1 MAAPTTVGSSTGAST
16 SPPLSQVPSASG
28 VGPIDATSGWVRRF
42 AVDRHSVLERQ
53 VPMAVTYVACQVW
66 LAVPGVTVTDWSAV
80 VLGGVLMAVATIG
93 AVLLRRRSADDGLAS
108 RLLLMAV
115 PLVDIMACGFLRA
128 GTGGPVSVFTALLIL
143 PVLSLGVEPGRLPLL
158 AGGVVT
164 LTSMSLPLLYDG
176 IASIQDGQWVRL
188 ILTPVILGLTCLSVN
203 ELTRRLRSRVEVVQS
218 LRRQQEV
225 ATHAAQDRAA
235 EAAATSNLLRD
246 RESQLRSVI
255 NSVTEQA
262 IVATDVHGRVEVFNT
277 GAERLIGVAAHD
289 AIGRPLLSLRDV
301 VAPPASGNQA
311 SAGARLFEELPADV
325 ADGGSRSFDW
335 AFVDQDGQ
343 DRRLQVTVTRR
354 WDAAADFDGYLFVG
368 TDVTFEREQARL
380 KDEFVNLIS
389 HELRTPL
396 SSILGYLELLS
407 DDDEEPLS
415 VEQRMYVQTI
425 ERNANRLLR
434 LVGDLLFT
442 AQVEAGR
449 FQLQERDVDLHGL
462 AKAAIRTAEPIA
474 AGREVRL
481 TLSET
486 DEPAIVWGDPV
497 RLGQALDNLISNAVK
512 FTPSGGRVAV
522 TLSVADDEQ
531 GAPARAYLVVSDTG
545 VGIPADEVDKL
556 FGRFFRASTATR
568 NAVPGV
574 GLGLSITRAIAL
586 AHRGQIRVASTVG
599 EGTAF
604 TLELPLRE
612 AIPSDSSPADSSP
625 SSSPTD

>member
-1 MAAPTTVGSSTGAST
+1 MAAPTTVDTTAAD
-16 SPPLSQVPSASG
+16 PRRVPLSGVPSVAGLRPVGPASG
-28 VGPIDATSGWVRRF
+28 WIRRF
-42 AVDRHSVLERQ
+42 AADRHSVLERQ
-53 VPMAVTYVACQVW
+53 VPMAVTYVICQLW
-66 LAVPGVTVTDWSAV
+66 LAVPGVMITAWSAV
-80 VLGGVLMAVATIG
+80 ILGGVLMAVATIG
-93 AVLLRRRSADDGLAS
+93 AVLLRHRAADDGTAE
-108 RLLLMAV
+108 RWLLMAI
-115 PLVDIMACGFLRA
+115 PLIDILACGFLRA
-128 GTGGPVSVFTALLIL
+128 GTGGPSSVFTALLIL

-164 LTSMSLPLLYDG
+164 MASMALPLLYDG
-176 IASIQDGQWVRL
+176 IVSIQDGQWVRL

-203 ELTRRLRSRVEVVQS
+203 ELTRRLRSRVAVVQS
-218 LRRQQEV
+218 LRRQQEA
-225 ATHAAQDRAA
+225 ATQAAQDRAA

-255 NSVTEQA
+255 DSVTEQA
-262 IVATDVHGRVEVFNT
+262 IVATDIRGRVEVFNT
-277 GAERLIGVAAHD
+277 GAERLIGIAAHD
-289 AIGRPLLSLRDV
+289 AIGRPLLSLRDEA
-301 VAPPASGNQA
+301 APTSPSTPAPA
-311 SAGARLFEELPADV
+311 AAALFDDLPSAV

-335 AFVDQDGQ
+335 AFADKDGR
-343 DRRLQVTVTRR
+343 DRRLQVTVTGR
-354 WDAAADFDGYLFVG
+354 WDAAGDVDGYLFVG

-407 DDDEEPLS
+407 DDEEEPLS
-415 VEQRMYVQTI
+415 VDQRMYVQTI

-449 FQLQERDVDLHGL
+449 FQLQERDVDLHAL
-462 AKAAIRTAEPIA
+462 AQASITTAQPIA
-474 AGREVRL
+474 AGRQVRL
-481 TLSET
+481 TLCET
-486 DEPAIVWGDPV
+486 DDPAVVWGDPV

-522 TLSVADDEQ
+522 TLGVSADDP
-531 GAPARAYLVVSDTG
+531 GTNPHAHLVVSDTG

-586 AHRGQIRVASTVG
+586 AHGGRIRVASTVG

-604 TLELPLRE
+604 TLELPLRQV
-612 AIPSDSSPADSSP
+612 SDAA
-625 SSSPTD
+625 TTG